1 MAINIQEN
9 KIYTA
14 RRDIINQILPDIKYQ
29 VQFDIPT
36 QARAW
41 KVNMQKYKQPDTGN
55 DTLNKIYRM
64 GLMSQDPNLSEP
76 EQKSLERFQREV
88 KIIAGVGSRA
98 LTDRD
103 IVNAVNKQPNLLDR
117 YSMGQIG
124 FRQIQ
129 SNAQLIH
136 MPEVSGVL
144 PQVQALKTLQRD
156 RLVEAVTDSR
166 YAGKYIANE
175 MKDLTEYERAVKL
188 VENRKRYKTYLQ
200 AADYNKLEV
209 AYKVGQSSKIT
220 EDKQLMIYAADHA
233 RSLYRY
239 IKYTFT
245 DENSEIK
252 KMLDILEKVQHSKS
266 YQLSKRY
273 LVAVASGNLQ
283 IGQIRK
289 FIDRLYKDKKAKI
302 KATEDIRRG
311 EDDKSGYEDM
321 EITDNKNQSTVFKR
335 ALASYLTAVQ
345 QYIQQ
350 EVQG

>member
-9 KIYTA
+9 QIYTA

-41 KVNMQKYKQPDTGN
+41 KVNMQKYKQPNTGN
-55 DTLNKIYRM
+55 ATLDKVYRM
-64 GLMSQDPNLSEP
+64 GLMSQDPNLSEI
-76 EQKSLERFQREV
+76 EQKMLDRFQREV
-88 KIIAGVGSRA
+88 KIIAGAGSRA

-103 IVNAVNKQPNLLDR
+103 IINAVNKQPNLLDR
-117 YSMGQIG
+117 FSMSQIG
-124 FRQIQ
+124 FRGIE
-129 SNAQLIH
+129 SNYQLLQ

-144 PQVQALKTLQRD
+144 PIVQALKTLQRD

-166 YAGKYIANE
+166 YAGKNITDD
-175 MKDLTEYERAVKL
+175 MKGLNEYERAVKL
-188 VENRKRYKTYLQ
+188 VENRKKYRTYLR
-200 AADYNKLEV
+200 AADYNKLENV
-209 AYKVGQSSKIT
+209 YNLGQTSKMT
-220 EDKQLMIYAADHA
+220 ADKELMIYAADHA

-245 DENSEIK
+245 DDNSEIK

-266 YQLSKRY
+266 YILSKRY
-273 LVAVASGNLQ
+273 LVAVASANLQ

-289 FIDRLYKDKKAKI
+289 YIDRLYKDKKAKL
-302 KATEDIRRG
+302 KAVDKITRG

-321 EITDNKNQSTVFKR
+321 SITNNKNQPNVFKQ
-335 ALASYLTAVQ
+335 ALASYLQAIQ